1 MSSRYCA
8 RAMPKYRTYVRTTP
22 PRVGRPASLFRQT
35 VEENTTHMD
44 AAVQALLDRGEESGC
59 IEYSEV
65 DEVAQTLDLEDEQVQ
80 ELYEEIER
88 RGIDLKDNRARG

>member
-1 MSSRYCA
+1 ME
-8 RAMPKYRTYVRTTP
+8 
-22 PRVGRPASLFRQT
+22 G
-35 VEENTTHMD
+35 NTTHMD

-80 ELYEEIER
+80 EIYEEIER
-88 RGIDLKDNRARG
+88 RSIELKDNCARESAPAATYVNGDLAHATTDPLQLFLNEGGRHPLPA